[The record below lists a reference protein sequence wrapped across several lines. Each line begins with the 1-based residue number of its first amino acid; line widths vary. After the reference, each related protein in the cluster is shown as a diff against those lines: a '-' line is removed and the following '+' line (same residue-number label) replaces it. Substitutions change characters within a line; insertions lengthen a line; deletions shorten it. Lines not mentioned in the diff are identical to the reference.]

1 MHDVAGGRSGGL
13 GGEHRSLSPVSSP
26 STPPA
31 VLPQPPIDPQRS
43 LTLFVTPFAF
53 VLSFLLLRPFS
64 TSLYPPFSLRQ
75 PTPVRIYSLSFLVP
89 SLFIARSSFS
99 PVSPFRTPMAA
110 VPLLSLSLLAP
121 IRLFLFFSLCELRT
135 NNPTQQPT
143 PTPKTRKL
151 CYIPPPS
158 LSLSFSAV
166 LRLSSSL
173 RTSRRLSVT
182 LLSAARNKLDF
193 AIPMAARENLFE
205 KRTEM
210 HRELPFQPAS
220 SSSSLVYR
228 EFNRTVT
235 YMADADDS
243 PDYKSSEHIDDFPQK

>member
-1 MHDVAGGRSGGL
+1 M
-13 GGEHRSLSPVSSP
+13 SSP

-151 CYIPPPS
+151 CYIPPPLS
-158 LSLSFSAV
+158 LSLILCCSPFV
-166 LRLSSSL
+166 FVSSY
-173 RTSRRLSVT
+173 VT
-182 LLSAARNKLDF
+182 EIICHLIICGAKETGFRYSNGR
-193 AIPMAARENLFE
+193 
-205 KRTEM
+205 
-210 HRELPFQPAS
+210 S
-220 SSSSLVYR
+220 R
-228 EFNRTVT
+228 EFV
-235 YMADADDS
+235 
-243 PDYKSSEHIDDFPQK
+243 